1 MGTLSPLGLLLK
13 KPQFQGKIFTS
24 TFLQAAVAGP
34 ILGIDFLRKLKL
46 TVSPEISQIQFACL
60 AAALPAIFFA
70 FSRPARPPNIFSGL
84 VRLAFFLFSST
95 PVPALVPIPPPTATT
110 CSQSPAVSAYLA
122 RNPEVKSSSF
132 SSRE

>member
-60 AAALPAIFFA
+60 AAALPAIFLPSA
-70 FSRPARPPNIFSGL
+70 ARPAHPIFS
-84 VRLAFFLFSST
+84 AASSASPFF
-95 PVPALVPIPPPTATT
+95 
-110 CSQSPAVSAYLA
+110 YLA
-122 RNPEVKSSSF
+122 RHRSQLWFQFRRPLRRLVHSLLQYPHI
-132 SSRE
+132 